1 MTDLVKRL
9 RDWEHVHPEDQDKT
23 EGHLYEEAAD
33 RIEELQS
40 RLRWVITERD
50 DTFVRMLRR
59 VETAEAE
66 DKLLRDSR
74 AEDYSELLATLDEI
88 LQEEHD
94 VEISASAA
102 AIRTLLAERDSLKA
116 VLKKAVGLLEAWI
129 NVAAHCTIE
138 EGVCCCGDNM
148 DTHAKPINCGHS
160 PVDRGVYIA
169 EGLVE
174 ETNTTLAELTGGKDE

>member
-74 AEDYSELLATLDEI
+74 AEDYSELLETLDEI
-88 LQEEHD
+88 LQGEHD
-94 VEISASAA
+94 VEIAASAA
-102 AIRTLLAERDSLKA
+102 AIRALMAKMEQLLEVLELWRDRISGPTEMSLQTLLHITDTAIAKAKGAES
-116 VLKKAVGLLEAWI
+116 
-129 NVAAHCTIE
+129 
-138 EGVCCCGDNM
+138 
-148 DTHAKPINCGHS
+148 
-160 PVDRGVYIA
+160 
-169 EGLVE
+169 
-174 ETNTTLAELTGGKDE
+174 

>member
-59 VETAEAE
+59 VETAEAK

-74 AEDYSELLATLDEI
+74 AEDYSELLETLDEI

-94 VEISASAA
+94 VEIAASAA
-102 AIRTLLAERDSLKA
+102 AIRALLAERDALKA
-116 VLKKAVGLLEAWI
+116 ALKRLEYWFDTDQEVLDAMTPDERADHMRQLQMI
-129 NVAAHCTIE
+129 R
-138 EGVCCCGDNM
+138 
-148 DTHAKPINCGHS
+148 DTLSGCA
-160 PVDRGVYIA
+160 
-169 EGLVE
+169 
-174 ETNTTLAELTGGKDE
+174 